1 MMIYQLF
8 PGLFVLVCLL
18 ILLSVVPFIYACL
31 LYNTLLL
38 AYIWQLTSQVCIMK
52 AEALAG
58 IIQAQP
64 LLAFLQSS
72 F

>member
-8 PGLFVLVCLL
+8 LDLFVFICLL
-18 ILLSVVPFIYACL
+18 ILLSVVPLIYASL

-38 AYIWQLTSQVCIMK
+38 AHIWQLAAQVCIMK

>member
-8 PGLFVLVCLL
+8 PDLFVLVCLL

-31 LYNTLLL
+31 LYNTLLV

-52 AEALAG
+52 AEELAG